1 MLNKRVTLSE
11 TIPIKKDSSM
21 SEYTMYDVFYKH
33 KLVCGRMIS
42 SSKKS
47 PTGNICVWNANI
59 VTKSSG
65 KIWFGDLNLTKE
77 GDRLKK
83 IAAEIGEALYVLR
96 EKDCRFDTEKNPID
110 LLISMA
116 IWNTDMEIPYA
127 KD

>member
-1 MLNKRVTLSE
+1 MVT
-11 TIPIKKDSSM
+11 I
-21 SEYTMYDVFYKH
+21 
-33 KLVCGRMIS
+33 GIS
-42 SSKKS
+42 NKS